1 MKSLK
6 DILAEGVAVSSDF
19 KLVNTVNAQGRPVTR
34 KVRAHRKTISPE
46 KMTSEEKPDVLA
58 SIQKFVG
65 RQYNEEVVA
74 EGYNDLGP
82 EYGGAYVNGRS
93 DDARMTEKLTRQAKA
108 AAAKAGKTF
117 STSAEYRMWHAR
129 QKEKQGVAEEV
140 EQVDEL
146 NKSTLGSYIK
156 KAARKKSDVD
166 SSIGDDNQW
175 DDMSDKEQEK
185 ALRQSRMRTKGI
197 DRASNKLTKE
207 EVELDEVSTDGY
219 YKAAI
224 KDRMKQVVKL
234 MGGDKSAKT
243 KIDARNAGMKRV
255 EKRTRDEMAKANS
268 GPQKPRPPEKEPT
281 EAERRGYGQGR
292 YMGDSYELQ
301 GKSIVEASPKVS
313 KQSPSMGGASKTEY
327 DDGSSSTNYDAGPL
341 SVQQKKDSKG
351 DVQSNRVRYN
361 TGIDSVQVKSYSS
374 GVKKLTVHGPGEDSL
389 VGAEASAKRLGV
401 DPKKL
406 KSPVTEGQSASMRM
420 FKALQKIKQ
429 QRETEEARK
438 KENEKRALTPKTVKE
453 GNGDYE
459 KYAQNRAK
467 GDLLSKEISGG
478 SDSVKSKNSVSD
490 SAKNVTSDLTTGLAS
505 KNPEHEKRY
514 QEDKK
519 KLKPAESE
527 DSLKKALEHFSRWPG
542 SVEEAKQEDDDEDYT
557 KHHKLDP
564 DSGVE
569 ADQHIHV
576 QLKKAIDSTMKPYEV
591 TFKNGKKHS
600 VSSPVAKTI
609 VTAIEKLKPEHRK
622 AAHDELH
629 KSYDSL
635 MAVHKAIVG
644 K

>member
-6 DILAEGVAVSSDF
+6 DIIAEGVAVSSDF
-19 KLVNTVNAQGRPVTR
+19 KLVNSVDVHGKPTTR
-34 KVRAHRKTISPE
+34 KVRAHRKTINPVKE
-46 KMTSEEKPDVLA
+46 TSEEKPDVLT

-65 RQYNEEVVA
+65 RQYAEEYIEEASTTVKQRTDTNRPTYDVHSKATGDRIGTIHTPSKTNPNHQTTVYDSTGKIMKRGEHSSLKDAHDFIKKSRNIKEDVELIDEEDSTSLKMHTAGYDVIHKKSGNKIGTVYQPTTNRSSHVAIVHGPKGSSERKEFKSSKEAHNHIKQAYGLKEEVVA
-74 EGYNDLGP
+74 EEGVGTHRPKETPGSWKPKGYERGTHWAQHT
-82 EYGGAYVNGRS
+82 GTR
-93 DDARMTEKLTRQAKA
+93 KLKGFASA
-108 AAAKAGKTF
+108 AERRAWLKT
-117 STSAEYRMWHAR
+117 
-129 QKEKQGVAEEV
+129 KP
-140 EQVDEL
+140 
-146 NKSTLGSYIK
+146 
-156 KAARKKSDVD
+156 SDV
-166 SSIGDDNQW
+166 
-175 DDMSDKEQEK
+175 
-185 ALRQSRMRTKGI
+185 A
-197 DRASNKLTKE
+197 E

-234 MGGDKSAKT
+234 MGGDKSANT
-243 KIDARNAGMKRV
+243 KINARNAGMKRV

-268 GPQKPRPPEKEPT
+268 GPQKPKESSPYVDD
-281 EAERRGYGQGR
+281 RGYGKGR
-292 YMGDSYELQ
+292 YMGDSYELE
-301 GKSIVEASPKVS
+301 GNSIFEASPKAT
-313 KQSPSMGGASKTEY
+313 KQSPNFGGVSKTEY

-351 DVQSNRVRYN
+351 NVESNRTRYD

-406 KSPVTEGQSASMRM
+406 KSPVTEGQSAAVRM
-420 FKALQKIKQ
+420 FKALQQAKK
-429 QRETEEARK
+429 QREEEEAK
-438 KENEKRALTPKTVKE
+438 KSANEKRALTPKQT
-453 GNGDYE
+453 N
-459 KYAQNRAK
+459 
-467 GDLLSKEISGG
+467 
-478 SDSVKSKNSVSD
+478 
-490 SAKNVTSDLTTGLAS
+490 
-505 KNPEHEKRY
+505 
-514 QEDKK
+514 
-519 KLKPAESE
+519 
-527 DSLKKALEHFSRWPG
+527 
-542 SVEEAKQEDDDEDYT
+542 EAKDDEEDYS

-591 TFKNGKKHS
+591 TFKNGKKHT

-609 VTAIEKLKPEHRK
+609 VTAVEKLKPEHRK

-629 KSYDSL
+629 RSYDSL
-635 MAVHKAIVG
+635 MAVHKAIIG